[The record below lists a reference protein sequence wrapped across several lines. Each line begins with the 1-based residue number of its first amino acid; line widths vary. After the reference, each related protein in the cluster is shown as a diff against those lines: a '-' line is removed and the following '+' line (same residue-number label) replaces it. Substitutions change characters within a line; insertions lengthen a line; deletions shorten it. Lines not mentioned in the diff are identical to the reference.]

1 MAIDFP
7 NSPTIGDSI
16 ISGSVKWTWN
26 GTSWLATGL
35 PKTAVSFFL
44 DTANTSGGK
53 TYTLVYQM
61 PVTATLDDVDHKLD
75 VGTINIDIKKNANSV
90 NGLINLAVTT
100 TKTTNTGSSNNTFVV
115 DDELSIS
122 INNPSSNA
130 ENLKVSINFTK
141 G

>member
-1 MAIDFP
+1 MPINFP
-7 NSPTIGDSI
+7 NSPNVADTV

-26 GTSWLATGL
+26 GTSWVATGL

-44 DTANTSGGK
+44 DSANTSGGK

-100 TKTTNTGSSNNTFVV
+100 VKTTNTASTNNTFAI
-115 DDELSIS
+115 DDELTIS
-122 INNPSSNA
+122 INNPSANA